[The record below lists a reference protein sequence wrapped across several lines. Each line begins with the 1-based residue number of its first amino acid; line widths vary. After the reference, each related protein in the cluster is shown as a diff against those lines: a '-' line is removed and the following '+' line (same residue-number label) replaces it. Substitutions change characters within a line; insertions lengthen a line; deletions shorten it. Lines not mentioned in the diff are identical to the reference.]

1 MASGSNFHRLHEPEH
16 PELEHK
22 RLILTFDGRTIEARS
37 GDSVAAA
44 LIAAGV
50 TVTRTTPVSGAAR
63 GPYCMMGVCF
73 ECLMEIDGVQNVQG
87 CMVQVCEGM
96 TVRSMTGARTVSDA
110 WRQGDG

>member
-1 MASGSNFHRLHEPEH
+1 VVSGSNFHRLPEPEH
-16 PELEHK
+16 KGLTM
-22 RLILTFDGRTIEARS
+22 TFDGRTIEARG

-50 TVTRTTPVSGAAR
+50 TETRTTPVSGAAR

-87 CMVQVCEGM
+87 CMVQVREGM
-96 TVRSMTGARTVSDA
+96 SVRSMAGARTVSDA
-110 WRQGDG
+110 GNTHGG